1 MPTIDPTQRRARLL
15 DLLPRVYAA
24 QPQGSAVGSVID
36 ALAQALAG
44 FDRDARHVLHD
55 RWVGLAYADADAQE
69 DDGAAA
75 LDRLG
80 ALLQIERLPPAI
92 RHAAATWTWTA
103 DGAPVVLRFGVPA
116 DAEAAKELLGIALSL
131 GDFAL
136 PIPRLPGLAVRQP
149 SDDGLAWSIAAD
161 PAAAAG
167 LPVEAADGG
176 AAGTADDA
184 AAGEEAAH
192 ANAAATTAAS
202 FATLRRL
209 LAHEPGEAYR
219 QRLQISPAIR
229 QHGLATPRAL
239 LALAIADL
247 GAEACPKFAR
257 DRNAT
262 LARAVP
268 LGRRKRCPAC
278 ADPALPCPQTTLF
291 DAWLGEQPAHA
302 ASWRGERLQPKRV
315 STLRSDSLA
324 ADRPEIALSAD
335 RAVSFPALQS
345 RASGEIVL
353 YTGDLEP
360 GWTLKIAPALS
371 AEEDAALRSYER
383 PVAHGWLARSPR
395 GRAELVKADGSA
407 VRDVSSAIYY
417 LRGARLD
424 HAASRFGGVGAD
436 NRTVEGFRCGVLE
449 QAVRTPAIAPGDNDW
464 IVLTFPS
471 LVYRFDAATSRLAAG
486 KDDTGAHF
494 SLFDPRI
501 GDASAA
507 LAKTLWQVL
516 KHADPA
522 SSGDGVDAP
531 NFTLAAQWVTREP
544 FSFELSIPANAWV
557 QTAQLTGA
565 VALLLADVERARPA
579 GTRARVGFPAPV
591 LRESQPLAEAFALA
605 TTLRETD
612 AHEPDERLAAVGAA
626 LALAEASSQP
636 DDAGLTIAARFG
648 LAPLASG
655 RPQTDTAAGD
665 RIELRSRWQ

>member
-1 MPTIDPTQRRARLL
+1 MPTIDATQRRARLL
-15 DLLPRVYAA
+15 ELLPRVYAA
-24 QPQGSAVGSVID
+24 QPQGSVVGTVID
-36 ALAQALAG
+36 TLAQALAG

-55 RWVGLAYADADAQE
+55 RWVGLACTDADAQE
-69 DDGAAA
+69 DGGATA

-80 ALLQIERLPPAI
+80 ALLRIERLPPAL
-92 RHAAATWTWTA
+92 RHSVATWRA
-103 DGAPVVLRFGVPA
+103 DGAAVALRFAAPA

-136 PIPRLPGLAVRQP
+136 PIPRLPGLAAQQA
-149 SDDGLAWSIAAD
+149 SDDGLAWRVVAD
-161 PAAAAG
+161 PAAAA
-167 LPVEAADGG
+167 ADRG
-176 AAGTADDA
+176 AAGDADDA
-184 AAGEEAAH
+184 AGGEEAA
-192 ANAAATTAAS
+192 AADAAATTAAS

-209 LAHEPGEAYR
+209 LASEPGEAYR
-219 QRLQISPAIR
+219 QRLQISQAIR
-229 QHGLATPRAL
+229 QHGLATPRAM
-239 LALAIADL
+239 LALVIADL
-247 GAEACPKFAR
+247 GAEACPKIAR

-278 ADPALPCPQTTLF
+278 ADPARPCPQTTLF
-291 DAWLGEQPAHA
+291 EAWLGEQPAHA
-302 ASWRGERLQPKRV
+302 ASWRGERLRLKRV
-315 STLRSDSLA
+315 STLRSDSLV
-324 ADRPEIALSAD
+324 ADRPEIALSVD

-371 AEEDAALRSYER
+371 ADEDAALRSYER

-395 GRAELVKADGSA
+395 GRAELVRADGSA
-407 VRDVSSAIYY
+407 VRDVSDAIYY
-417 LRGARLD
+417 LRGSRLD
-424 HAASRFGGVGAD
+424 DAASRFGGTGAD
-436 NRTVEGFRCGVLE
+436 GRWVEGFRCGVLE

-471 LVYRFDAATSRLAAG
+471 PVYRFDAATSRLAAG
-486 KDDTGAHF
+486 KDDAGAHF

-507 LAKTLWQVL
+507 FAKVLSQVL
-516 KHADPA
+516 ERADPA
-522 SSGDGVDAP
+522 TGGDGADAP
-531 NFTLAAQWVTREP
+531 SFTLAAQWVTREP

-557 QTAQLTGA
+557 QTAQMTGA

-579 GTRARVGFPAPV
+579 GTRAQVDFPAPV

-605 TTLRETD
+605 TTLRETE
-612 AHEPDERLAAVGAA
+612 AHEPGERLAAVGAA
-626 LALAEASSQP
+626 LALAEASPRP
-636 DDAGLTIAARFG
+636 DDAGLAIGARFG
-648 LAPLASG
+648 LAPLASS
-655 RPQTDTAAGD
+655 RPQADTAAGD